1 MADRSRPLTAAQS
14 GIWYSGVLDPT
25 GLRYVGSQY
34 VHLHG
39 PVDEELFARAVRA
52 VVAGSETLRV
62 RFAERDDS
70 PVQFLEPL
78 DDWEVRLLDLRG
90 AEHPHEEALRLIEE
104 NSLRPYDLSRAPLFD
119 HHLLRVADDAYLWA
133 IRMHHLICD
142 GTAAAN
148 FIRQV
153 AATYTAWAA
162 GTAGPPPAGPALF
175 DTLDALVERDTAYRS
190 SARFGE
196 DAAWWAARLAGRD
209 EAPQLATGG
218 APAGAGGHVS
228 HIRWLPADRWHR
240 LTTAATRHE
249 VRWPALF
256 AAATALAV
264 HADTGERQ
272 AVLGL
277 SVPGRTGRAARQA
290 LGTAANVVP
299 LHVAVDPAAPL
310 AELVATAWSGTLGVL
325 RHQRYR
331 FEDMLRDQGAVR
343 DGRPLVGPVLNAMT
357 TERGLSFA
365 GTPAVV
371 HQVTP
376 GRGDHLALG
385 VHDNGAAQVRID
397 LGVPAALCT
406 PPAARAQLDRLV
418 DLTLALADADPATP
432 QGRVGAS
439 RPARPPV
446 PAGPEAEPATLTGLF
461 AAVAAARPDAVAV
474 VAGGDRLTYARLD
487 ARAEE
492 LA

>member
-1 MADRSRPLTAAQS
+1 MADRSWPLTAAQS

-62 RFAERDDS
+62 RFAERDDM

-78 DDWEVRLLDLRG
+78 DDWEVRLLDLRA
-90 AEHPHEEALRLIEE
+90 AEHPQEEALRLIEE

-148 FIRQV
+148 FIRRV

-162 GTAGPPPAGPALF
+162 GTAGQPQAGPALF

-218 APAGAGGHVS
+218 A
-228 HIRWLPADRWHR
+228 
-240 LTTAATRHE
+240 
-249 VRWPALF
+249 
-256 AAATALAV
+256 
-264 HADTGERQ
+264 
-272 AVLGL
+272 
-277 SVPGRTGRAARQA
+277 
-290 LGTAANVVP
+290 
-299 LHVAVDPAAPL
+299 
-310 AELVATAWSGTLGVL
+310 
-325 RHQRYR
+325 
-331 FEDMLRDQGAVR
+331 
-343 DGRPLVGPVLNAMT
+343 
-357 TERGLSFA
+357 
-365 GTPAVV
+365 
-371 HQVTP
+371 
-376 GRGDHLALG
+376 
-385 VHDNGAAQVRID
+385 
-397 LGVPAALCT
+397 
-406 PPAARAQLDRLV
+406 
-418 DLTLALADADPATP
+418 
-432 QGRVGAS
+432 
-439 RPARPPV
+439 
-446 PAGPEAEPATLTGLF
+446 
-461 AAVAAARPDAVAV
+461 
-474 VAGGDRLTYARLD
+474 
-487 ARAEE
+487 
-492 LA
+492 

>member
-1 MADRSRPLTAAQS
+1 MADREPLTAAQS

-62 RFAERDDS
+62 RFAERDDG

-78 DDWEVRLLDLRG
+78 DDWEVRLLDLRA

-104 NSLRPYDLSRAPLFD
+104 NSLRPYDLSRAPLYD

-148 FIRQV
+148 LIRRV

-162 GTAGPPPAGPALF
+162 GTDGQAHAGPTLF
-175 DTLDALVERDTAYRS
+175 DTLDAHLERDTAYRS
-190 SARFGE
+190 SAGFGQ

-218 APAGAGGHVS
+218 APPGATAHVS

-240 LTTAATRHE
+240 LTTAAARHE

-272 AVLGL
+272 TVLGL

-343 DGRPLVGPVLNAMT
+343 DGRLWW
-357 TERGLSFA
+357 
-365 GTPAVV
+365 
-371 HQVTP
+371 
-376 GRGDHLALG
+376 
-385 VHDNGAAQVRID
+385 
-397 LGVPAALCT
+397 
-406 PPAARAQLDRLV
+406 ARSSTR
-418 DLTLALADADPATP
+418 
-432 QGRVGAS
+432 
-439 RPARPPV
+439 
-446 PAGPEAEPATLTGLF
+446 
-461 AAVAAARPDAVAV
+461 
-474 VAGGDRLTYARLD
+474 
-487 ARAEE
+487 
-492 LA
+492 